1 MSGSIFRDYVVEKLP
16 REDDR
21 QLFEE
26 FLRVYQERGKEA
38 LAKHLKDI
46 IAELEG

>member
-1 MSGSIFRDYVVEKLP
+1 MSDSVFENYVKERLP

-26 FLRVYQERGKEA
+26 LYKMYREGGKEA
-38 LAKHLKDI
+38 LAKHLKGL
-46 IAELEG
+46 IAQLEA